1 MSAQVVFAADLTTG
15 VELNAANADAPVPPA
30 STVKLVTAL
39 VVRNVL
45 DPDERL
51 TASEA
56 DMLDPTIFS
65 LMGLQPGDTANVRDL
80 LHGLLIPSGGDAAL
94 LLARETGRRLDPSA
108 PDPVGRFVG
117 EMNAVAASIGMR
129 NSHFVNPEGSDA
141 PDQYVTARDLV
152 RATQRLLA
160 DPLLAR
166 IVATPSVSVE
176 VAGPNPR
183 ALELVNTN
191 QLLVLDDVF
200 GIKTGTDEAAGQC
213 LITGFWRGDN
223 QIIGVVMGS
232 QDRYADMAALMQH
245 VDGLYKWQ
253 ALGVGAFSLGA
264 TDELAAQ
271 GLTFLTRRTI
281 LMTQEQAATLSYE
294 IYYDE
299 TGSNARRK
307 GVVVFRLGERDIAK
321 LPVFEARDGPA
332 PP

>member
-1 MSAQVVFAADLTTG
+1 
-15 VELNAANADAPVPPA
+15 
-30 STVKLVTAL
+30 
-39 VVRNVL
+39 
-45 DPDERL
+45 
-51 TASEA
+51 
-56 DMLDPTIFS
+56 
-65 LMGLQPGDTANVRDL
+65 
-80 LHGLLIPSGGDAAL
+80 
-94 LLARETGRRLDPSA
+94 
-108 PDPVGRFVG
+108 
-117 EMNAVAASIGMR
+117 MR